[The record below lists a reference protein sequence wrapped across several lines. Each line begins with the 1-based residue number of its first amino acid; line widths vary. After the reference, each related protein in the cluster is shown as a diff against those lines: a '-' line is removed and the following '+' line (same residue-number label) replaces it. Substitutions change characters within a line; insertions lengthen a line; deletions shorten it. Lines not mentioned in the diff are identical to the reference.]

1 MPGLVIL
8 CASSDPAISQALK
21 SVDRGGTIILFAPKE
36 PGGTYPFPL
45 FDLWRDN
52 ITIINSY
59 ASPPLD
65 TQMALDLIA
74 AGRVEVKDMITHRLG
89 LGEARRAFVS
99 RQRRA
104 SPDKSRNRAAEIIFL
119 SGGALKRIGL
129 VVKVS
134 NPDAITLADR
144 IADWVTAQ
152 GGTVYTD
159 EVLSLMVKN
168 AVATRLKD
176 LPGRIDIMIVL
187 GGDGTM
193 IHAARL
199 IDGRKV
205 PILGVNLGSLGFLTA
220 ITVAEVF
227 PLLEKVMRDE
237 CAIEERMLLKVEHT
251 RGKKSLSTH
260 RVLNDAVIKGDNA
273 RLVRLETR
281 INKEYVNTYR
291 ADGLII
297 ATPTG
302 STAYSLSANGPIL
315 YPTIHSII
323 VAPICPFNLTNR
335 PVVIPDWMTV
345 DITVSPEQH
354 GVELILD
361 GQVDMPLDSGGHHK
375 GKEGRRERLSRQVPG
390 QELF

>member
-1 MPGLVIL
+1 M
-8 CASSDPAISQALK
+8 
-21 SVDRGGTIILFAPKE
+21 
-36 PGGTYPFPL
+36 
-45 FDLWRDN
+45 
-52 ITIINSY
+52 
-59 ASPPLD
+59 
-65 TQMALDLIA
+65 
-74 AGRVEVKDMITHRLG
+74 
-89 LGEARRAFVS
+89 
-99 RQRRA
+99 
-104 SPDKSRNRAAEIIFL
+104 
-119 SGGALKRIGL
+119 KRIGL

-168 AVATRLKD
+168 SVATRLKD
-176 LPGRIDIMIVL
+176 LPGCIDIMIVL

-199 IDGRKV
+199 INGRKV

-227 PLLEKVMRDE
+227 PLLEKVLMDD
-237 CAIEERMLLKVEHT
+237 CAVEERMLLLVEHT
-251 RGKKSLSTH
+251 RGEKALSSH

-345 DITVSPEQH
+345 DVTVSPDQH
-354 GVELILD
+354 GIELILD
-361 GQVDMPLDSGGHHK
+361 GQVDMPLESGDIVK
-375 GKEGRRERLSRQVPG
+375 IKRAEESAYLVKYQGKSYFDILRERLMWEVKVKN
-390 QELF
+390 